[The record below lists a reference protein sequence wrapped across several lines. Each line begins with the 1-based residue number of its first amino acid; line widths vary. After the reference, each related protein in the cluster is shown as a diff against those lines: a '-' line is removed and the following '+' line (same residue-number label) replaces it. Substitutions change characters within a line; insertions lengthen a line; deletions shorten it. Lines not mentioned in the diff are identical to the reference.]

1 MWVCIFASFLCLHSA
16 GRGAILFK
24 CRADG
29 GRGELGF
36 SAGVLW
42 PLSTWCC
49 STNKAIYRDLELVP
63 RVMLESAFSKASMVL
78 KFLFKTAGTGK
89 GVVAHSSL
97 AEGLTCAISNR
108 KTIWNMQWILNYRC
122 PKPAETNEPVSLI
135 ILCHQIRMVSDSQ
148 EKVLNKYWLN
158 FKDIRKVSRFSVFL
172 LLFVIDLLVNIAGGL
187 NWTF

>member
-29 GRGELGF
+29 GGRGELGF
-36 SAGVLW
+36 SAGLLW

-49 STNKAIYRDLELVP
+49 STNRDIYRDLEIVP

-89 GVVAHSSL
+89 GVVAHSFRTTFHLQKGSL
-97 AEGLTCAISNR
+97 VLYQIGKQFEICSGFWIIDVQSLQKPMNPSHLSFYVIRSEWFLT
-108 KTIWNMQWILNYRC
+108 
-122 PKPAETNEPVSLI
+122 PKRRSWT
-135 ILCHQIRMVSDSQ
+135 
-148 EKVLNKYWLN
+148 VLVK
-158 FKDIRKVSRFSVFL
+158 F
-172 LLFVIDLLVNIAGGL
+172 
-187 NWTF
+187 